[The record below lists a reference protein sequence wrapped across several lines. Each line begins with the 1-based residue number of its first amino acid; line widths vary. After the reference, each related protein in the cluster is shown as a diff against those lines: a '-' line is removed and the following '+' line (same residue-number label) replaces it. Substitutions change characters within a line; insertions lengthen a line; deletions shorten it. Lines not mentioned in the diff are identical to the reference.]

1 MAIGPIEVISE
12 IWQRATS
19 VQPDPPP
26 VQVALTALVALV
38 VVVQP
43 SAWRYTRILVT
54 ITHEGGHA
62 LAALLAGRR
71 LRGIR
76 LHSDTSGLTV
86 SSGKPS
92 GPGMVVMLL
101 AGYLAPAVVGLGAV
115 ALLLA
120 GYSLGLLWLFVV
132 LLALMLLQIRNFYG
146 FGVVIA
152 GVVGLSLVS
161 WYLPAV
167 AQSALA
173 YLLTWILLIAAPKPV
188 LELIGQRRGGRAL
201 RSDPDQLASLTRT
214 PAAGWIG
221 LFLLS
226 NAAGLLF
233 GAVLLLPALINL
245 ARSAAASLS
254 G

>member
-1 MAIGPIEVISE
+1 VDSEPWAVLAE
-12 IWQRATS
+12 IWRRATS
-19 VQPDPPP
+19 VQPAPPP
-26 VQVALTALVALV
+26 AQVALTALVALI

-101 AGYLAPAVVGLGAV
+101 AGYLGPAVVGLAAV
-115 ALLLA
+115 ACLLT
-120 GYSLGLLWLFVV
+120 GHSLGLLWIFVV

-146 FGVVIA
+146 LVIVVA
-152 GVVGLSLVS
+152 CALALSLIS
-161 WYLPAV
+161 WFLPAV

-173 YLLTWILLIAAPKPV
+173 YLLTWVLLLSAPKPV
-188 LELIGQRRGGRAL
+188 LELVSQRRRGQAS
-201 RSDPDQLASLTRT
+201 RSDADQLAALTRT
-214 PAAGWIG
+214 PAGGWIG
-221 LFLLS
+221 LFLLG
-226 NAAGLLF
+226 NVAGLLL
-233 GAVLLLPALINL
+233 GAVLLLPALVDL
-245 ARSAAASLS
+245 GHSVAAGVS